1 MYDPMQMSCAR
12 LLLWVH
18 GQVMSGMLVAP
29 RVPEAAERL
38 EMSTLVDT
46 CLSIPWTCHLIDAHA
61 VPAFNGIAG
70 VT

>member
-1 MYDPMQMSCAR
+1 MQMSYAR

-18 GQVMSGMLVAP
+18 VQVMSGMLVAP

-46 CLSIPWTCHLIDAHA
+46 CLSTPLDLPPHRCTC
-61 VPAFNGIAG
+61 VPAFNGIAD